1 MFFRKFFKKKK
12 KSYENLNNNN
22 FYMTPE
28 IRELL
33 LSKDYKFLTEDPRL
47 GNNIILLTIGGS
59 RAYGTNTPTSDWDI
73 RGIAVEDAD
82 QLLGYTQNKFE
93 QYIDNK
99 TDTVIYGFNKYIKM
113 LMECNP
119 NILEIV
125 GSNRFIYISPL
136 GEKIIQNLDK
146 FITSRVGAKFA
157 GYANAQLAK
166 IRNAMYGDAL
176 SEEEKKSQELNAIKN
191 AMSTFNEHYKHYKRF
206 KKKQPITIYQKEDRL
221 YANVLLKNFP
231 LEEFKGMI
239 KEIKNVC
246 DDYDKIGNRNTKI
259 DDAHMCKHMM
269 HLVRLY
275 HMGIEMLETGKI
287 NVYREKDHDELM
299 AIRNGKYM
307 KDHIATPEFFDM
319 VADLEAKFKVAK
331 SNTKLP
337 KEIYPDEIN
346 EFLLYANQ
354 RIVNN
359 ECYDENCSGYLFEE
373 YIDML
378 KNDDIYNI
386 ILKNSQRKEE
396 ERCQKK

>member
-206 KKKQPITIYQKEDRL
+206 KKKQPIY
-221 YANVLLKNFP
+221 YCCFSN
-231 LEEFKGMI
+231 I
-239 KEIKNVC
+239 K
-246 DDYDKIGNRNTKI
+246 D
-259 DDAHMCKHMM
+259 
-269 HLVRLY
+269 
-275 HMGIEMLETGKI
+275 
-287 NVYREKDHDELM
+287 
-299 AIRNGKYM
+299 
-307 KDHIATPEFFDM
+307 
-319 VADLEAKFKVAK
+319 
-331 SNTKLP
+331 
-337 KEIYPDEIN
+337 
-346 EFLLYANQ
+346 
-354 RIVNN
+354 
-359 ECYDENCSGYLFEE
+359 
-373 YIDML
+373 
-378 KNDDIYNI
+378 
-386 ILKNSQRKEE
+386 
-396 ERCQKK
+396 